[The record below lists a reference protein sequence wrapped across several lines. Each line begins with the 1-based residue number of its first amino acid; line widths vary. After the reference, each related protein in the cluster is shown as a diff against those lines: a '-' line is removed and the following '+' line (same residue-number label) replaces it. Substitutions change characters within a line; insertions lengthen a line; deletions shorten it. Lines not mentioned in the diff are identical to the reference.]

1 LGPKPDLPKG
11 VDLVTVSDGV
21 RVRSKPGV
29 ATDSVKYDPV
39 LEIGTDLQILEGPVA
54 ASGYWWYRI
63 RLEDGLTLRN
73 GVTTGWVAAADHNGE
88 PWIGE
93 PGLTEC
99 CDTDPVPE
107 PDPLPS
113 PVLVMDGTE
122 AYTAADGN
130 RYTRYNLSVVN
141 WTDYPGELFEAAP
154 DLEPCGLSAAA
165 SRTWVNVLD
174 GDSDEDLYGFCGFGQ
189 PEDLTSIWFA
199 VAEGT
204 PPPARVYV
212 GLTDRRTGSYAESNR
227 VATTGNP

>member
-29 ATDSVKYDPV
+29 SADSVKYDPV
-39 LEIGTDLQILEGPVA
+39 LVIGTDLRILEGPVA
-54 ASGYWWYRI
+54 GSGYWWYRI
-63 RLEDGLTLRN
+63 HLEGGLTLRN
-73 GVTTGWVAAADHNGE
+73 GITTGWVAAADDSGE

-93 PGLTEC
+93 PGLTDC

-107 PDPLPS
+107 PDPLPT

-130 RYTRYNLSVVN
+130 RYTRYNLTVAN
-141 WTDYPGELFEAAP
+141 WTDYPVELFEASP
-154 DLEPCGLSAAA
+154 GPEPCGLSGAA
-165 SRTWVNVLD
+165 SRTWVNILD
-174 GDSDEDLYGFCGFGQ
+174 GDSEEDLYGFCGLRQ

-199 VAEGT
+199 VGERT

-212 GLTDRRTGSYAESNR
+212 GLTDRLTGASAESNR
-227 VATTGNP
+227 VATIGP